1 MKIPIRCFQQV
12 KLIFWLGITP
22 IPGKSLATIFPFNNC
37 EPSKQSLVISS
48 APSRSTK
55 SIPAQRCEAARWHKR
70 FRSCTPSSPSFP
82 KLLQLGAS
90 SGFTHAGTLHQLDVD
105 SGEDLSTVRDRP
117 AAAQDS
123 SAKMGRDSPPSAGQY
138 HPDPVWAS
146 VVPTITTPCS
156 FIQ

>member
-55 SIPAQRCEAARWHKR
+55 SIPAQRCEAAEMAQEVSVMHPIITFIPMASATWRI
-70 FRSCTPSSPSFP
+70 
-82 KLLQLGAS
+82 LQAS
-90 SGFTHAGTLHQLDVD
+90 RMPVHFISLMLIPEKT
-105 SGEDLSTVRDRP
+105 LSTVRDRP
-117 AAAQDS
+117 AAAPIHPQN
-123 SAKMGRDSPPSAGQY
+123 GQGTLLRQ
-138 HPDPVWAS
+138 PGN
-146 VVPTITTPCS
+146 TIQILFGHRLFHHHHPCS